1 VLLTVI
7 GVDRFMK
14 YIARALFIQI
24 IDDFITLTL
33 ALKGP
38 AAASRHLKYSQQPQI
53 SRQTSYIT
61 TPGSA
66 LTEPAPTA
74 SSDLDPNAVNL
85 AVASEF
91 KRSQCIYGV
100 I

>member
-1 VLLTVI
+1 MTNFPTTKSMHIILVISTLGSTIVFRLKSIHRLNAQNLITSYEHVLLTVI

-38 AAASRHLKYSQQPQI
+38 AAASR
-53 SRQTSYIT
+53 T
-61 TPGSA
+61 
-66 LTEPAPTA
+66 
-74 SSDLDPNAVNL
+74 
-85 AVASEF
+85 
-91 KRSQCIYGV
+91 
-100 I
+100 